1 MRSLPATIV
10 WGLFY
15 FMADQ
20 QYIKEYSVGI
30 AFHLYLYGSD
40 GEPIRR
46 VKFGQDLMDL
56 LKSGAKYVQQD
67 NTLVD
72 NPTIE
77 MMELEI
83 AEIRSHLRLLEK
95 SINEGHR

>member
-1 MRSLPATIV
+1 MEVAFFI
-10 WGLFY
+10 Y
-15 FMADQ
+15 MENQ

-40 GEPIRR
+40 GEAIRR
-46 VKFGQDLMDL
+46 VSFGNDLIDL

-72 NPTIE
+72 NPSIE
-77 MMELEI
+77 MVELEI

-95 SINEGHR
+95 SINEGHK

>member
-1 MRSLPATIV
+1 MGFTC
-10 WGLFY
+10 

-40 GEPIRR
+40 GEAIRR
-46 VKFGQDLMDL
+46 VSFGKDLLDL
-56 LKSGAKYVQQD
+56 LKSGARYVQQD

-72 NPTIE
+72 NPSIE
-77 MMELEI
+77 MIELEI

-95 SINEGHR
+95 SINEGHRSNERTTIF

>member
-1 MRSLPATIV
+1 MEN
-10 WGLFY
+10 
-15 FMADQ
+15 Q

-40 GEPIRR
+40 GEAIRR
-46 VKFGQDLMDL
+46 VAFGKDLMDL

-72 NPTIE
+72 NPSLE
-77 MMELEI
+77 MVELEI

-95 SINEGHR
+95 SINEGHK

>member
-1 MRSLPATIV
+1 
-10 WGLFY
+10 
-15 FMADQ
+15 MADQ

-40 GEPIRR
+40 GEAIRR
-46 VKFGQDLMDL
+46 VSFGKDLLDL

-67 NTLVD
+67 MTLVD
-72 NPTIE
+72 NPSIE
-77 MMELEI
+77 MVELEI

-95 SINEGHR
+95 SINEGHK